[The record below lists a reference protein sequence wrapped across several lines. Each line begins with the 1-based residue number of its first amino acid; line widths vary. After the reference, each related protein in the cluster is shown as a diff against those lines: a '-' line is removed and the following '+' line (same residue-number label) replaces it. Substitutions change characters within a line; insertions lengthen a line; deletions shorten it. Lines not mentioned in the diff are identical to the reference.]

1 MVGGF
6 GSNGLPSVELFP
18 RPPSGTCFIP
28 DLPQA
33 RHGHSLSLLS
43 GGRLVVCG
51 GYSGVHLDSCISWV
65 AGYTSWTPL
74 HTMRCLIPIMLHNH
88 FHNHRS
94 TLSVPI
100 MLHNQFILITQSQ
113 HGENLSHGLDAAL
126 SSRLHRAAGRRWQ
139 CNTVHCRD
147 CARYFIE
154 QRQASNPIPGGAT
167 FSLSHSGHY
176 ACGIPDG
183 ETLILTG
190 GNNHSF
196 VTR

>member
-1 MVGGF
+1 
-6 GSNGLPSVELFP
+6 
-18 RPPSGTCFIP
+18 
-28 DLPQA
+28 
-33 RHGHSLSLLS
+33 
-43 GGRLVVCG
+43 
-51 GYSGVHLDSCISWV
+51 
-65 AGYTSWTPL
+65 
-74 HTMRCLIPIMLHNH
+74 
-88 FHNHRS
+88 
-94 TLSVPI
+94 

-147 CARYFIE
+147 CARYLIE

-167 FSLSHSGHY
+167 FSLRHRRIR

-190 GNNHSF
+190 GAVHNF
-196 VTR
+196 VTRWEDEHRNAFSYGHEDANNGNPNTFEKQMCETAQKYAPDFDPFPSVPCTSKD